1 MAAIP
6 DYPQLTAAVSA
17 HLAPLRKDVAPVM
30 KAFSDLGKAALTPGA
45 LDEKT
50 KELIA
55 LGISVAAR
63 CDDCIGFHVRT
74 LARLGASTAE
84 IEETLGVAIYMGGGP
99 SAMYAAHVMAA
110 WQQFNAPAPA
120 AA

>member
-6 DYPQLTAAVSA
+6 DYTQLTAGVSS
-17 HLAPLRKDVAPVM
+17 HLQPLRRDLAPVM
-30 KAFSDLGKAALTPGA
+30 KAFNDLGKAALTPGA

-74 LARLGASTAE
+74 LSRLGATTAE
-84 IEETLGVAIYMGGGP
+84 VEEALGVAIYMGGGP

-110 WQQFNAPAPA
+110 WQQFSAPA

>member
-1 MAAIP
+1 MSAIP
-6 DYPQLTAAVSA
+6 DYAQLTAAVSA
-17 HLAPLRKDVAPVM
+17 NLLPLRKDVAPVM

-74 LARLGASTAE
+74 LARLGATTAE
-84 IEETLGVAIYMGGGP
+84 LEETLGVAIYMGGGP

-110 WQQFNAPAPA
+110 WQQFSAPPA
-120 AA
+120 A

>member
-1 MAAIP
+1 MAAMP
-6 DYPQLTAAVSA
+6 DYAQLTAAVSSN
-17 HLAPLRKDVAPVM
+17 LAPLRKDIGPVM
-30 KAFSDLGKAALTPGA
+30 KAFGELGKTALTPGA

-55 LGISVAAR
+55 LGISVASR

-110 WQQFNAPAPA
+110 WQQFTTPA
-120 AA
+120 

>member
-1 MAAIP
+1 MSAIP
-6 DYPQLTAAVSA
+6 DYAELTAAVSS
-17 HLAPLRKDVAPVM
+17 HLRPLRQEVAPVM
-30 KAFSDLGKAALTPGA
+30 SAFHQLGQAALAPGA
-45 LDEKT
+45 LDAKA

-55 LGISVAAR
+55 LGISVASR

-84 IEETLGVAIYMGGGP
+84 VAEALGVAVYMGGGP

-110 WQQFNAPAPA
+110 WQQFTAAPA
-120 AA
+120 AS

>member
-1 MAAIP
+1 MSAIP
-6 DYPQLTAAVSA
+6 DYAQLTAAVSSN
-17 HLAPLRKDVAPVM
+17 LLPLRKDVAPVM

-45 LDEKT
+45 LEEKT

-74 LARLGASTAE
+74 LARLGATTAE
-84 IEETLGVAIYMGGGP
+84 VEETLGVAIYMGGGP

-110 WQQFNAPAPA
+110 WQQYTAPTA
-120 AA
+120 A

>member
-6 DYPQLTAAVSA
+6 DYAQLTGAVSA
-17 HLAPLRKDVAPVM
+17 NLQPLRRDIAPVM
-30 KAFSDLGKAALTPGA
+30 KAFSEMGKTAMTPGV

-55 LGISVAAR
+55 LGISVSVR

-74 LARLGASTAE
+74 LAKLGATTAE
-84 IEETLGVAIYMGGGP
+84 VEEALGVAIYMGGGP

-110 WQQFNAPAPA
+110 WQQFTAPTTA
-120 AA
+120 AV